1 MGYGGTDAHTV
12 LHTGAG
18 AREGHRE
25 WELLSF
31 HEEHFSFSCLPAGQ
45 VSMNQSHGD
54 QIEPERWGPEC

>member
-31 HEEHFSFSCLPAGQ
+31 HEEHFSFSCLPAG
-45 VSMNQSHGD
+45 
-54 QIEPERWGPEC
+54 